1 MVGYIT
7 QILQGLEYLHGRR
20 IIHLDLK
27 PDNIIVSSLNR
38 VKIIDFGSAQN
49 YNPLVL
55 RQLGHRVGTLE
66 YMGEYI
72 SAVGIS

>member
-1 MVGYIT
+1 MVGYVT
-7 QILQGLEYLHGRR
+7 QIFQGLEYLHGRR
-20 IIHLDLK
+20 IIHLDMK
-27 PDNIIVSSLNR
+27 PDNIIVSSANT
-38 VKIIDFGSAQN
+38 VKIIDFGCAQT

-72 SAVGIS
+72 YGVT